1 MIVSPT
7 GLVLLNHCAQPGD
20 NAVDHTPIAVG
31 SAALSWDGVWAPGAT
46 ISPIPRQRTGQAP
59 SSTSSLTL
67 DLPSDLR
74 GREFSTL
81 STAPKTTSLRQG
93 LEMTKDVR
101 DKHTSAVPT
110 VTWAVP
116 AATLSPTSNPTPLAI
131 PPTVGACGGAA

>member
-1 MIVSPT
+1 MIVSPA

-31 SAALSWDGVWAPGAT
+31 SAALSWDAVWAPGAT
-46 ISPIPRQRTGQAP
+46 ISPIPRLRTGQAL
-59 SSTSSLTL
+59 SSTSLLTL

-93 LEMTKDVR
+93 LRMTKDVR
-101 DKHTSAVPT
+101 VKQTSAVRNL
-110 VTWAVP
+110 A
-116 AATLSPTSNPTPLAI
+116 LSPSSTPISPAI
-131 PPTVGACGGAA
+131 ATDHGGVA